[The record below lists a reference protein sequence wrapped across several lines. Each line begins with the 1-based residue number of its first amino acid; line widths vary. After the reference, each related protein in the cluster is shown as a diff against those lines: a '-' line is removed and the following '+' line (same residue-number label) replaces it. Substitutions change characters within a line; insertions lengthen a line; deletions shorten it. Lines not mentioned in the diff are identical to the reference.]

1 MERNTH
7 SGADKITI
15 GLDTISPRTALLSIS
30 DNGNGF
36 SAQTRQTG
44 MGMQNMEYRA
54 GVLKSSLTIKSSSK
68 GTTISCKLILQAS

>member
-1 MERNTH
+1 
-7 SGADKITI
+7 
-15 GLDTISPRTALLSIS
+15 
-30 DNGNGF
+30 
-36 SAQTRQTG
+36 